1 MSISFDHILKLQEL
15 LNIEKQEDLKLYQQQ
30 FLSRSVIERK
40 ANGLTWYPLVINSS
54 EFGYGDFLILELER
68 TNDFNHSHQFQPGKN
83 AELFSFDSSFSI
95 NGIVKSVEANKLTLA
110 LNVDDLP
117 DWAYE
122 GKLGLN
128 VLFDEFS
135 YQEMEINLNKLI
147 KANNNRLAEL
157 REVLIGSKKA
167 EFHKIVQPY
176 ENSLLNDS
184 QIKGIEKMISAKDVA
199 IIHGPPG
206 TGKTTTLVAG
216 IIEILN
222 SEDQVLVCSP
232 SNIAIDVICEKLI
245 AQGIDVL
252 RIGNPVRV
260 SESLLNVT
268 LDGKI
273 SSHPYYKEVKE
284 ARKRAEDFRKM
295 AQKYK
300 RNFGHAEREQRNL
313 LFKEARQ
320 FLKEANQLEG
330 FILGEQIGRSRVI
343 ASTLVGS
350 SHRLLRDKQFTT
362 VFIDEAAQALEP
374 ACWIPIS
381 RADRVIFA
389 GDHCQLPPTVKSKVA
404 MEKGLGVSLFEHCI
418 KKENIHVMLKV
429 QYRMNNEIMNFS
441 NRKFYLNQLTANSSA
456 AFRYLGLKDKIEYNL
471 PFEFIDTAGCGYEES
486 LNNQTL
492 SISNTGELDI
502 LKKHL
507 TNLLMAYTA
516 EKEDSK
522 LSIGIISPYKEQ
534 TVLLNKEIASDE
546 YLQHFKQW
554 ISVKSIDGFQGQE
567 KDIIYI
573 SMVRSNDKGEIGF
586 LSDTRRMNVALTR
599 ARKKMIV
606 IGDSATL
613 SFNPFYKDFLDYVE
627 EINAYKSAWEYV

>member
-1 MSISFDHILKLQEL
+1 MPQSFDHILKLQEL
-15 LNIEKQEDLKLYQQQ
+15 LNIEKQEDFKMYQQQ
-30 FLSRSVIERK
+30 FLSRSVSERK
-40 ANGLTWYPLVINSS
+40 TNGLTWYPVVINTT

-68 TNDFNHSHQFQPGKN
+68 TTDNNHPHQFQSGKN
-83 AELFSFDSSFSI
+83 AELFSFDSSFSLT
-95 NGIVKSVEANKLTLA
+95 GIIKSVESNKLKLA

-135 YQEMEINLNKLI
+135 YKEMEINLNKVI
-147 KANNNRLAEL
+147 KAENNRLAEL
-157 REVLIGSKKA
+157 REVLLGNKKA
-167 EFHKIVQPY
+167 QFETISLPY

-184 QIKGIEKMISAKDVA
+184 QIKGIEKIRSAKDVA

-216 IIEILN
+216 IIETLN
-222 SEDQVLVCSP
+222 TEDQVLVCSP
-232 SNIAIDVICEKLI
+232 SNIAIDVICEKLLE
-245 AQGIDVL
+245 QGVDVL

-260 SESLLNVT
+260 SESLLSVT

-273 SSHPYYKEVKE
+273 ASHPYYKEVKE

-300 RNFGHAEREQRNL
+300 RNFGHNEREQRNL

-330 FILGEQIGRSRVI
+330 FILNEQTGRSRVI
-343 ASTLVGS
+343 ASTLVGAA
-350 SHRLLRDKQFTT
+350 HRLLREKQFTT

-374 ACWIPIS
+374 ASWIPITK
-381 RADRVIFA
+381 ANRVIFA
-389 GDHCQLPPTVKSKVA
+389 GDHCQLPPTVKSKLA
-404 MEKGLGVSLFEHCI
+404 AEKGLGISLFEHCI
-418 KKENIHVMLKV
+418 NKENVRVMLNI

-441 NRKFYLNQLTANSSA
+441 NRKFYNNELTANATA
-456 AFRYLGLKDKIEYNL
+456 AFRHLGLKDQIQYNL
-471 PFEFIDTAGCGYEES
+471 PFEFIDTAGCGFDES

-492 SISNTGELDI
+492 SLSNKGELDI

-507 TNLLMAYTA
+507 INLLLAYTQ
-516 EKEDSK
+516 EKKDSK

-534 TVLLNKEIASDE
+534 TVLLNKELFADE
-546 YLQHFKQW
+546 YLQNFKQW
-554 ISVKSIDGFQGQE
+554 ISIKSVDGFQGQE

-573 SMVRSNDKGEIGF
+573 SMVRSNDRGEIGF

-599 ARKKMIV
+599 AKKKLVV

-613 SFNPFYKDFLDYVE
+613 SYNLFYRDFMDYIE